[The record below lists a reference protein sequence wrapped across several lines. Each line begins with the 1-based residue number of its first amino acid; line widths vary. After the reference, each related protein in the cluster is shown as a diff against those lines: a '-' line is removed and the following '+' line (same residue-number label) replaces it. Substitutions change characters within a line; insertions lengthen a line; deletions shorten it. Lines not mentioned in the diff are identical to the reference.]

1 MRPVKAASTYHVP
14 QETAAM
20 SEDKS
25 DHYIKIARAC
35 LRAIN
40 EVSRDTPSRDESV
53 QKVYSAIED
62 AFNNEMQF
70 YQEELAVLTSV
81 LERIASGQLS
91 LEKSRELAQETLRDR
106 QRWQDSSGA
115 NLH

>member
-1 MRPVKAASTYHVP
+1 
-14 QETAAM
+14 M

-25 DHYIKIARAC
+25 DRYIKIARAC

-40 EVSRDTPSRDESV
+40 EVSRDAPSRDESV
-53 QKVYSAIED
+53 QKVYTAIEE
-62 AFNNEMQF
+62 AFNSEMQF
-70 YQEELAVLTSV
+70 YQEELAIMASV
-81 LERIASGQLS
+81 LERIANGQLS

-106 QRWQDSSGA
+106 PRWQDHSA

>member
-1 MRPVKAASTYHVP
+1 
-14 QETAAM
+14 M

-25 DHYIKIARAC
+25 DRYIKIARAC

-40 EVSRDTPSRDESV
+40 EVSRDAPSRDESV

-62 AFNNEMQF
+62 AFNSEMNF

-81 LERIASGQLS
+81 LERIANGQLS
-91 LEKSRELAQETLRDR
+91 LEKSRALAQETLRER
-106 QRWQDSSGA
+106 QHWQDNSSQ
-115 NLH
+115 LH